1 MPKILPVYRIL
12 DFHQKNPSNHFY
24 ANDLHIHLKEHQFT
38 NDPHKH
44 DFYLTVLFTK
54 GSGTHEVDFVKYK
67 VKPGALFT
75 LKPGQ
80 MHSWSLSANT
90 RGYVFFH
97 SKNFYEER
105 YTNEKLNNYPFF
117 ASFGNTSL
125 IELDHVTLNHVG
137 ALMSQIVTE
146 YKGLKIKADQK
157 IHSLVSLVYVELIRK
172 YSPKQIA
179 LNQTYLMQ
187 VQKFEDLIE
196 QYYRELKLPKE
207 YAAKLHISEKHLNR
221 ITRTLLNKTSTQLIG
236 ERIILEAKRS
246 LFNSKLNITEI
257 SDELGFSDTSYFI
270 RFFKK
275 HVGETPLAFG
285 KRYHKDLK

>member
-1 MPKILPVYRIL
+1 MPKTLPIYKIL
-12 DFHQKNPSNHFY
+12 DFHQKDPGNHFY

-38 NDPHKH
+38 NHPHKH

-54 GSGTHEVDFVKYK
+54 GSGTHEVDFIKYK
-67 VKPGALFT
+67 IKPGALFT

-80 MHSWSLSANT
+80 MHNWNLSANT

-117 ASFGNTSL
+117 ASFDSTALIQLDTSVSKH
-125 IELDHVTLNHVG
+125 IETL
-137 ALMSQIVTE
+137 MCEIVKE
-146 YKGLKIKADQK
+146 YKRIKLRSDQK
-157 IHSLVSLVYVELIRK
+157 IHSLVNIIYIELMRSFAPTQRI
-172 YSPKQIA
+172 Q
-179 LNQTYLMQ
+179 NQTYLMQ

-196 QYYRELKLPKE
+196 KNYRDLKLPKD
-207 YAAKLHISEKHLNR
+207 YAEKLFITEKHLNR
-221 ITRTLLNKTSTQLIG
+221 ITRSLLNKTSTQLIG

-246 LFNSKLNITEI
+246 LFSSKLNITEI
-257 SDELGFSDTSYFI
+257 SDELGFNAPSYFI

-275 HVGETPLAFG
+275 HVGETPLAFS
-285 KRYHKDLK
+285 KRYH